1 MWFKLLI
8 DLVVLDVI
16 SLAYLA
22 WEARNA
28 PLLSAGQELPT
39 RAFRR
44 RGASSERRFRAYSI
58 SRTT

>member
-28 PLLSAGQELPT
+28 PLLSAGQELAP

-44 RGASSERRFRAYSI
+44 RAASSKRRLRAY
-58 SRTT
+58 TT

>member
-28 PLLSAGQELPT
+28 PLLSAGQELPI

-44 RGASSERRFRAYSI
+44 PAASSERRIRGLSGAGN
-58 SRTT
+58 